1 MEEELEDARRFGA
14 EQRKRIDESEFNLSS
29 LRTEHRVLTTE
40 RDSLLQTVDSLEQK
54 LSDIE
59 SAHSTQSGTLDE
71 LRSVVGVK
79 QGELEQATSRIRS
92 LETSLQELESS
103 SENSASIAQGRI
115 DTLKQELA
123 NVEDRLAHALA
134 DLTESNERAH
144 LSQTS
149 FDSLQER
156 HSGLCS
162 EFKRLEESFDQQ
174 RLVLQAGAD
183 TQAEIGRLQQQLV
196 EAEEISILHEQAQ
209 RRISIL
215 EEQLSAARES
225 VSPSTRPTEE
235 EVVQLSNQLDSA
247 LREVDQLSGLL
258 EQERASSALATA
270 QMEEVIQAEKETSLK
285 AKAAGDRSAKEI
297 QTLRQLGR
305 ASQAEAEALSVEI
318 GQLRAQIGQLESRE
332 YLSSFPFLSARINHF
347 LQNFRYRSHFSKRS
361 EGFGRS
367 SHYEESSSRRS
378 CQSSRKV

>member
-1 MEEELEDARRFGA
+1 MFLVYGQSEYPRDMLHWRRKLTFNCLLQDCSLLQLNLAVRVAIADDDDNLEEEQAGDRSLADEDPFAGDRTIAVEPSSSPSHLADLEARLSEELSVRLALEEQLANVREQLETLHRQAQSSSSNVATLEEELEDARRFGA

-162 EFKRLEESFDQQ
+162 
-174 RLVLQAGAD
+174 
-183 TQAEIGRLQQQLV
+183 
-196 EAEEISILHEQAQ
+196 
-209 RRISIL
+209 
-215 EEQLSAARES
+215 
-225 VSPSTRPTEE
+225 
-235 EVVQLSNQLDSA
+235 
-247 LREVDQLSGLL
+247 
-258 EQERASSALATA
+258 
-270 QMEEVIQAEKETSLK
+270 
-285 AKAAGDRSAKEI
+285 
-297 QTLRQLGR
+297 
-305 ASQAEAEALSVEI
+305 
-318 GQLRAQIGQLESRE
+318 
-332 YLSSFPFLSARINHF
+332 
-347 LQNFRYRSHFSKRS
+347 
-361 EGFGRS
+361 
-367 SHYEESSSRRS
+367 
-378 CQSSRKV
+378 